1 MYEAL
6 PGSLCPLQ
14 GFCLVLSS
22 YGYFIFFYV
31 SNQLNHIVVCKMFWF
46 LFEWVFTMQDSQ

>member
-6 PGSLCPLQ
+6 PGLLCPLQ